1 MAIEWSR
8 TQEQGVERTLH
19 VIGEVA
25 AGKSITLELEENSP
39 ETHTDT
45 VPAGKK
51 WMINAYIHVLEV
63 DE

>member
-1 MAIEWSR
+1 MAIEWPR
-8 TQEQGVERTLH
+8 TTEQGLDRTLH
-19 VIGEVA
+19 VIGELA
-25 AGKSITLELEENSP
+25 AGKSLSLELEENSP

-51 WMINAYIHVLEV
+51 WIINAYIHVLEV